1 MNNSTA
7 QLVDQLWEHLQA
19 YAPTAHIV
27 GQYHDQWQQFSGQ
40 TAIRTVIFGAY
51 DAGKSSL
58 LKRLLV
64 EAGCPVPD
72 WVTISARRETF
83 ESREVVAGP
92 IAFVDSPGLSSGNDE
107 HDTISRKAL
116 QLADAYI
123 WVMPPQLVTSGQAD
137 FVAFLSGSFFNSRLP
152 SAAVTAAT
160 IAVVSRMDEAG
171 IDPGDSPDGFAA
183 LVEKKTAELFS
194 MLDKDRIAGSLAG
207 LHCIVADPYQLVGN
221 TPVADSTL
229 YDIGR
234 EWDGI
239 AALRATLAALEG
251 DQGRLRQLAG
261 LRFVCAVARELEEAV
276 QLQNSTLQLDTER
289 LNNDSERYGLFRQ
302 RLTSLTN
309 YSKTDLKGRIEEALR
324 SAGRSAASDI
334 KVSTARLE
342 KMLSESI
349 DQWASASSAN
359 LQGLAQEFEFEL
371 QQQAISV
378 DMSALLAA
386 AQTQEDVVGNSKEQ
400 PNSLK
405 QYRKRLFGF
414 MPALAKSIKGLAES
428 DLGMSLEEAK
438 KKLLELEKLKGEALK
453 EAIEKIFKSKERMEK
468 ASRYVS
474 WVSTINVVGPLVG
487 ELVSFGGDLLEDH
500 ISQQRAAERIE
511 QRKLIRQM
519 LDEQAENILEQAGQV
534 FSELSRALDEQLQ
547 ARLEHCLQARQAVLE
562 QQQQAEVF
570 LQGLN
575 DLMSQVARVGEQT
588 AQPVMSFGTTQKGQ
602 QT

>member
-7 QLVDQLWEHLQA
+7 QLVDQLWQHLQA

-27 GQYHDQWQQFSGQ
+27 GQYYDQWQQFSGQ

-83 ESREVVAGP
+83 ESREVVAGR

-239 AALRATLAALEG
+239 AALRTTLAALEG

-276 QLQNSTLQLDTER
+276 QLQNSTLQLETER

-302 RLTSLTN
+302 RLTSLTD

-324 SAGRSAASDI
+324 SAGRSATSDI
-334 KVSTARLE
+334 QVSTARLE

-349 DQWASASSAN
+349 DQWASASTAD
-359 LQGLAQEFEFEL
+359 LQQLAQEFELEL
-371 QQQAISV
+371 QQHAIKV

-386 AQTQEDVVGNSKEQ
+386 AQAQDNVSGDSKAQ
-400 PNSLK
+400 PSSFK
-405 QYRKRLFGF
+405 QNRKRLFGF
-414 MPALAKSIKGLAES
+414 VPALTQSIKGLAEIG
-428 DLGMSLEEAK
+428 LGMSLEEAK
-438 KKLLELEKLKGEALK
+438 KKLIELERFEGKALD
-453 EAIEKIFKSKERMEK
+453 EAIKKIFKSKEQMEK

-474 WVSTINVVGPLVG
+474 WASAVSVVGPLAG
-487 ELVSFGGDLLEDH
+487 ELASFGGDLLEEH
-500 ISQQRAAERIE
+500 MNQQQAAAMIE
-511 QRKLIRQM
+511 HRKLIRQK
-519 LDEQAENILEQAGQV
+519 LDEQAENIREQTQQV
-534 FSELSRALDEQLQ
+534 FSELSSALDEQLQ
-547 ARLEHCLQARQAVLE
+547 VRLQHCLQARQAVLE
-562 QQQQAEVF
+562 QRQQAEAF

-575 DLMSQVARVGEQT
+575 DLLSQVAHLGE
-588 AQPVMSFGTTQKGQ
+588 AWPAKRLSI
-602 QT
+602 